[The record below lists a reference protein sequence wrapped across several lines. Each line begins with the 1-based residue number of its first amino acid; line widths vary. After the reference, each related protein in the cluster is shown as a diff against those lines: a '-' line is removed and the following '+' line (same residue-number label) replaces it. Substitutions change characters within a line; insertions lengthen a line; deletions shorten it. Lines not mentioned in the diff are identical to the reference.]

1 MLRVAGY
8 GLRVVFL
15 VPWPPATAKEMKEFF
30 ATLHKE
36 FLIFFRDRAG
46 LGIVFLMPMVLVLV
60 VSLVQEGTWV
70 AITAQ
75 NMEVLVVDDDGES
88 LGKAVV
94 QGLADSGLCRV
105 VTKISG
111 KSITVEGARKSIMSG
126 RYRFAVI
133 VPAGSTLR
141 VRKEVERIMVPLF
154 SGKKGVH
161 TFGSPGKGEAARV
174 TLMLAPELASLFQ
187 EALIANI
194 RLLLRGVE
202 MAVLQEEVM
211 RRVSGFS
218 SRATG
223 AASKQKDD
231 LALAKQG
238 LVGLGLEYP
247 RKELNIL
254 PSSVQQNV
262 PAWSLFGMFFILI
275 PMAGSIITERV
286 QGTLV
291 RLYTTPAPI
300 SAVFGG
306 KIVMYTAV
314 CCVQFCLMLGIGL
327 FVLPLLG
334 LPRLVITGGA
344 AAIPLVVFAAALAAV
359 GFGLLMGCIFSSLM
373 KAAMFGA
380 VCIVIFA
387 ALGGIMVPVFVM
399 PKVLKVISNISP
411 LAWAQNAFTE
421 IFARGG
427 GLPDV
432 WVEICALLF
441 FSITSLLA
449 AWVME
454 HGRARNGFRVL

>member
-1 MLRVAGY
+1 
-8 GLRVVFL
+8 
-15 VPWPPATAKEMKEFF
+15 MKEFF

-60 VSLVQEGTWV
+60 VSLVQESTWV
-70 AITAQ
+70 AIRAQ

-94 QGLADSGLCRV
+94 RGLADSGLCRV

-111 KSITVEGARKSIMSG
+111 RPITVEDARTTIMSG

-133 VPAGSTLR
+133 VPAGSTRR
-141 VRKEVERIMVPLF
+141 VREEMERATIPLF
-154 SGKKGVH
+154 SGEKAAKRKVG
-161 TFGSPGKGEAARV
+161 GRDEAPRV
-174 TLMLAPELASLFQ
+174 TLMLAPDLTSLFQ

-202 MAVLQEEVM
+202 MVVLQEEIVT
-211 RRVSGFS
+211 RVAGFS
-218 SRATG
+218 SWGTG
-223 AASKQKDD
+223 ATPEQDEEEMGGNLVLPKR
-231 LALAKQG
+231 G

-247 RKELNIL
+247 RKESIIL

-286 QGTLV
+286 QGTLI
-291 RLYTTPAPI
+291 RLYTTPAPMK
-300 SAVFGG
+300 AVFGG
-306 KIVMYTAV
+306 KIAMYTAV

-334 LPRLVITGGA
+334 LPTLVITGGA
-344 AAIPLVVFAAALAAV
+344 AAIPLVVFSAALAAV
-359 GFGLLMGCIFSSLM
+359 GFGLLMGCVFSSLM

-399 PKVLKVISNISP
+399 PKMLKIISNISP

-427 GLPDV
+427 GLSDV

-441 FSITSLLA
+441 FSVASLVV
-449 AWVME
+449 AWIVE
-454 HGRARNGFRVL
+454 HGKGRNGFRAL

>member
-1 MLRVAGY
+1 
-8 GLRVVFL
+8 
-15 VPWPPATAKEMKEFF
+15 MKEFF

-36 FLIFFRDRAG
+36 FLIFSRDRAG

-75 NMEVLVVDDDGES
+75 NMEVLVVDDDGGS

-94 QGLADSGLCRV
+94 RGLADSGLCRV

-111 KSITVEGARKSIMSG
+111 KSITVEDARESIMSG
-126 RYRFAVI
+126 RHRFAVI

-141 VRKEVERIMVPLF
+141 VRKEVEKTMALLF
-154 SGKKGVH
+154 SGKKGPH
-161 TFGSPGKGEAARV
+161 TLGFAGKAEAARV

-187 EALIANI
+187 EALIANV

-202 MAVLQEEVM
+202 MALLQEEVM
-211 RRVSGFS
+211 THVAGFS
-218 SRATG
+218 SRSTG
-223 AASKQKDD
+223 SASRQDEGKTKAH
-231 LALAKQG
+231 LALPKQG
-238 LVGLGLEYP
+238 LVGLELEYP

-275 PMAGSIITERV
+275 PMAGSIITERI

-306 KIVMYTAV
+306 KIAMYTAV
-314 CCVQFCLMLGIGL
+314 CCVQFCLMLCIGL

-399 PKVLKVISNISP
+399 PKVLKAISNVSP

-441 FSITSLLA
+441 FSLSCLLA
-449 AWVME
+449 AWIME
-454 HGRARNGFRVL
+454 RGRVRNGFRAL

>member
-1 MLRVAGY
+1 
-8 GLRVVFL
+8 
-15 VPWPPATAKEMKEFF
+15 MKEFF
-30 ATLHKE
+30 ATLYKE
-36 FLIFFRDRAG
+36 FLIFSRDRPG

-70 AITAQ
+70 AIRAQ

-94 QGLADSGLCRV
+94 QGLAGSGLCRI

-111 KSITVEGARKSIMSG
+111 KSITVEAARESIMSG
-126 RYRFAVI
+126 MHRFAVI
-133 VPAGSTLR
+133 VPAGSTPR
-141 VRKEVERIMVPLF
+141 VRKEVERTMAPLF
-154 SGKKGVH
+154 AGKKGSD
-161 TFGSPGKGEAARV
+161 TLSLAGKREAARV
-174 TLMLAPELASLFQ
+174 TLMLAPDLTSLFQ

-211 RRVSGFS
+211 RRLAGFS
-218 SRATG
+218 SRATRVE
-223 AASKQKDD
+223 SRQDEEKTKVN
-231 LALAKQG
+231 LALPKHG
-238 LVGLGLEYP
+238 LVGLDLEYP

-275 PMAGSIITERV
+275 PVAGSIITERV

-306 KIVMYTAV
+306 KIAMYTAV

-327 FVLPLLG
+327 FVLPFLG

-399 PKVLKVISNISP
+399 PKVLKLISNVSP

-427 GLPDV
+427 GLRDV
-432 WVEICALLF
+432 WIEICALLL
-441 FSITSLLA
+441 FSLASLLA
-449 AWVME
+449 AWIME
-454 HGRARNGFRVL
+454 HGRARNGFRAL

>member
-1 MLRVAGY
+1 MR
-8 GLRVVFL
+8 
-15 VPWPPATAKEMKEFF
+15 EFF
-30 ATLHKE
+30 ATLYKE
-36 FLIFFRDRAG
+36 FLIFSRDRAG

-75 NMEVLVVDDDGES
+75 NMEVLVVDDDRDS

-105 VTKISG
+105 VTEISG
-111 KSITVEGARKSIMSG
+111 RSITVEGARESIMSG

-133 VPAGSTLR
+133 VPAGSTLS
-141 VRKEVERIMVPLF
+141 VRKEVEKTMAPLF
-154 SGKKGVH
+154 SGKKGPH
-161 TFGSPGKGEAARV
+161 TLDSAGKEGAARV
-174 TLMLAPELASLFQ
+174 TLMLAPDLAGLFQ

-194 RLLLRGVE
+194 RLLLSSVE

-211 RRVSGFS
+211 KRVAGFS
-218 SRATG
+218 SWATG
-223 AASKQKDD
+223 SAPKPDERKTKTD
-231 LALAKQG
+231 LTLPKQG
-238 LVGLGLEYP
+238 LVGLDLEYP
-247 RKELNIL
+247 RKESKIL

-275 PMAGSIITERV
+275 PMAGSIITERI

-291 RLYTTPAPI
+291 RLYTTPAPMR
-300 SAVFGG
+300 SVFGG
-306 KIVMYTAV
+306 KIAMYTAV

-399 PKVLKVISNISP
+399 PKALQVISNISP

-432 WVEICALLF
+432 WIEICALLF
-441 FSITSLLA
+441 FSLASLVA
-449 AWVME
+449 AWIME
-454 HGRARNGFRVL
+454 HGRSRNGFLAL

>member
-1 MLRVAGY
+1 MR
-8 GLRVVFL
+8 
-15 VPWPPATAKEMKEFF
+15 EFF

-36 FLIFFRDRAG
+36 FLIFSRDRTG

-75 NMEVLVVDDDGES
+75 NMEVLVVDDDGGS

-94 QGLADSGLCRV
+94 QGLADSGLCKV
-105 VTKISG
+105 VTEISG
-111 KSITVEGARKSIMSG
+111 KSITMGEARKSIMSG
-126 RYRFAVI
+126 RYKFAVI
-133 VPAGSTLR
+133 VPAGSTRLVRDR
-141 VRKEVERIMVPLF
+141 VKKTMELLF
-154 SGKKGVH
+154 SGKRGAH
-161 TFGSPGKGEAARV
+161 PHDIAGKGEAARI
-174 TLMLAPELASLFQ
+174 TLMLAPDLANLFQ

-202 MAVLQEEVM
+202 MTVLQEEVM
-211 RRVSGFS
+211 TRVAGFS
-218 SRATG
+218 SWKTG
-223 AASKQKDD
+223 VASKPDEGKAKVD
-231 LALAKQG
+231 LALPKQG
-238 LVGLGLEYP
+238 LVRLGLEYP
-247 RKELNIL
+247 RKESNIL

-275 PMAGSIITERV
+275 PMAGSIITERM

-300 SAVFGG
+300 KAVFGG
-306 KIVMYTAV
+306 KIAMYTAV

-327 FVLPLLG
+327 FILPLLG

-399 PKVLKVISNISP
+399 PKMLKMISNISP

-432 WVEICALLF
+432 WIEICALLF
-441 FSITSLLA
+441 FSLASLLA
-449 AWVME
+449 AWIME
-454 HGRARNGFRVL
+454 HGRARNGFRAL

>member
-1 MLRVAGY
+1 MR
-8 GLRVVFL
+8 
-15 VPWPPATAKEMKEFF
+15 EFF

-36 FLIFFRDRAG
+36 FLIFSRDRTG

-105 VTKISG
+105 VTEISG
-111 KSITVEGARKSIMSG
+111 KSITMGEARKSIMSG
-126 RYRFAVI
+126 RYKFAVI
-133 VPAGSTLR
+133 VPAGSTRLVRDR
-141 VRKEVERIMVPLF
+141 VKKTMTLLF
-154 SGKKGVH
+154 SGKGGAYPH
-161 TFGSPGKGEAARV
+161 DIAGKGEGARV
-174 TLMLAPELASLFQ
+174 TLMLAPDLASLFQ

-202 MAVLQEEVM
+202 MAVLQEEVVT
-211 RRVSGFS
+211 RVSGFS

-223 AASKQKDD
+223 VVSKPDEGKAKVD
-231 LALAKQG
+231 LALPKQG
-238 LVGLGLEYP
+238 LVRLGLEYP
-247 RKELNIL
+247 RKESNIL

-275 PMAGSIITERV
+275 PMAGSIITERM

-300 SAVFGG
+300 KAVFGG
-306 KIVMYTAV
+306 KIAMYTAV

-327 FVLPLLG
+327 FILPLLG

-399 PKVLKVISNISP
+399 PKMLKMISNISP

-432 WVEICALLF
+432 WVEICALLL
-441 FSITSLLA
+441 FSLASLLA
-449 AWVME
+449 AWIIE
-454 HGRARNGFRVL
+454 RGKARNGFRAL

>member
-1 MLRVAGY
+1 MR
-8 GLRVVFL
+8 
-15 VPWPPATAKEMKEFF
+15 EFF
-30 ATLHKE
+30 ATLYKE
-36 FLIFFRDRAG
+36 FLIFSRDRAG

-75 NMEVLVVDDDGES
+75 NMEVLVVDDDRDS

-105 VTKISG
+105 VTEISG
-111 KSITVEGARKSIMSG
+111 RSITVEGARESIMSG
-126 RYRFAVI
+126 SYRFAVI
-133 VPAGSTLR
+133 VPAGSTLS
-141 VRKEVERIMVPLF
+141 VRKEVEKTMAPLF
-154 SGKKGVH
+154 SGKKGPH
-161 TFGSPGKGEAARV
+161 TLDSAGKEGAARV
-174 TLMLAPELASLFQ
+174 TLMLAPDLAGLFQ

-194 RLLLRGVE
+194 RLLLSSVE

-211 RRVSGFS
+211 KRVAGFS
-218 SRATG
+218 SWATG
-223 AASKQKDD
+223 SAPKPDERKTKTD
-231 LALAKQG
+231 LTLPKQG
-238 LVGLGLEYP
+238 LVGLDLEYP
-247 RKELNIL
+247 RKESKIL

-275 PMAGSIITERV
+275 PMAGSIITERI

-291 RLYTTPAPI
+291 RLYTTPAPMR
-300 SAVFGG
+300 SVFGG
-306 KIVMYTAV
+306 KIAMYTAV

-373 KAAMFGA
+373 KAAMLGA

-399 PKVLKVISNISP
+399 PKALQVISNISP

-432 WVEICALLF
+432 WIEICALLF
-441 FSITSLLA
+441 FSLASLVA
-449 AWVME
+449 AWIME
-454 HGRARNGFRVL
+454 HGRSRNGFLAL

>member
-1 MLRVAGY
+1 
-8 GLRVVFL
+8 
-15 VPWPPATAKEMKEFF
+15 MKEFF

-36 FLIFFRDRAG
+36 FLIFSRDRTG
-46 LGIVFLMPMVLVLV
+46 LGIVFLMPVVLVLV

-75 NMEVLVVDDDGES
+75 NMEVLVVDDDRGF
-88 LGKAVV
+88 LGNAVV

-105 VTKISG
+105 VTEISG
-111 KSITVEGARKSIMSG
+111 KSITMGEARKSIMSG
-126 RYRFAVI
+126 RYKFAVI
-133 VPAGSTLR
+133 VPAGSTRLVRDR
-141 VRKEVERIMVPLF
+141 VKKTMALLF
-154 SGKKGVH
+154 SGKRGAH
-161 TFGSPGKGEAARV
+161 PHDIAGKGEAARV
-174 TLMLAPELASLFQ
+174 TLMLAPDLTSLFQ

-211 RRVSGFS
+211 TRVAGFS
-218 SRATG
+218 SWKTG
-223 AASKQKDD
+223 VASKPDEGKAKAG
-231 LALAKQG
+231 LALPKQG
-238 LVGLGLEYP
+238 LVRLGLEYP
-247 RKELNIL
+247 RKESNIV

-275 PMAGSIITERV
+275 PMAGSIITERM

-306 KIVMYTAV
+306 KIAMYTAV

-327 FVLPLLG
+327 FILPLLG

-399 PKVLKVISNISP
+399 PKMLKMISNISP

-441 FSITSLLA
+441 FSLASLLA
-449 AWVME
+449 AWIIE
-454 HGRARNGFRVL
+454 RGKARNGFRAL

>member
-1 MLRVAGY
+1 
-8 GLRVVFL
+8 
-15 VPWPPATAKEMKEFF
+15 MKEFF
-30 ATLHKE
+30 ATLYKE
-36 FLIFFRDRAG
+36 FLIFSRDRAG

-60 VSLVQEGTWV
+60 VSLVQEGTWIAV
-70 AITAQ
+70 TAQ

-94 QGLADSGLCRV
+94 QGLADSGLCRI
-105 VTKISG
+105 VTELSG
-111 KSITVEGARKSIMSG
+111 KPVAVEDARKSIMSG
-126 RYRFAVI
+126 RHRFAVV
-133 VPAGSTLR
+133 VPAGSTRR
-141 VRKEVERIMVPLF
+141 VREEVEKAIVPLF
-154 SGKKGVH
+154 SSKKGAR
-161 TFGSPGKGEAARV
+161 TLGLAGKGEAARL
-174 TLMLAPELASLFQ
+174 TLMLAPDLTSLFQ

-202 MAVLQEEVM
+202 MSVLQEEVV
-211 RRVSGFS
+211 RRLAGFS
-218 SRATG
+218 SWATG
-223 AASKQKDD
+223 VSPKPDEGKTKAD
-231 LALAKQG
+231 LALPKQG
-238 LVGLGLEYP
+238 LVRLDLEYP
-247 RKELNIL
+247 RKESNIL

-300 SAVFGG
+300 RAVFGG
-306 KIVMYTAV
+306 KIAMYTAV

-327 FVLPLLG
+327 FLLPFLG

-399 PKVLKVISNISP
+399 PKVLKAISNISP

-432 WVEICALLF
+432 WIEICALLLF
-441 FSITSLLA
+441 FLASILA
-449 AWVME
+449 AWIME
-454 HGRARNGFRVL
+454 PRMLRPL

>member
-1 MLRVAGY
+1 
-8 GLRVVFL
+8 
-15 VPWPPATAKEMKEFF
+15 MKEFF

-36 FLIFFRDRAG
+36 FLIFCRDRTG

-60 VSLVQEGTWV
+60 VSLVQEGTWI
-70 AITAQ
+70 AIRAQ

-105 VTKISG
+105 VTELSG
-111 KSITVEGARKSIMSG
+111 KSITVEAARKSIMSG
-126 RYRFAVI
+126 RHRFAVI
-133 VPAGSTLR
+133 VPAGSTSR
-141 VRKEVERIMVPLF
+141 VREQVEKAMFPLF
-154 SGKKGVH
+154 SGKKRTH
-161 TFGSPGKGEAARV
+161 TLDIAGKGQAARV
-174 TLMLAPELASLFQ
+174 TLMLAPDLTSLFQ

-202 MAVLQEEVM
+202 MAVLQDEVM
-211 RRVSGFS
+211 TRVAGFS
-218 SRATG
+218 SRTTG
-223 AASKQKDD
+223 VAPKPDEEKTKVD
-231 LALAKQG
+231 LALPKQG
-238 LVGLGLEYP
+238 LVRLGLEYP
-247 RKELNIL
+247 RKESNIL

-300 SAVFGG
+300 RAVFGG
-306 KIVMYTAV
+306 KIAMYTAV

-327 FVLPLLG
+327 FLLPFLG

-399 PKVLKVISNISP
+399 PKVLRVISNMSP

-432 WVEICALLF
+432 WIEICALLF
-441 FSITSLLA
+441 FSLASLLA
-449 AWVME
+449 AWIME
-454 HGRARNGFRVL
+454 RGRVRNGFRAL

>member
-1 MLRVAGY
+1 
-8 GLRVVFL
+8 
-15 VPWPPATAKEMKEFF
+15 MKEFF
-30 ATLHKE
+30 ATLYKE
-36 FLIFFRDRAG
+36 FLIFYRDRTG

-70 AITAQ
+70 AIRAQ
-75 NMEVLVVDDDGES
+75 NMEVLVVDDDGGS

-105 VTKISG
+105 VTELSG
-111 KSITVEGARKSIMSG
+111 KLITIAEARKSIMSG

-141 VRKEVERIMVPLF
+141 VRREVEKAMTTLF
-154 SGKKGVH
+154 SDKKRSHTIDIDGKV
-161 TFGSPGKGEAARV
+161 EAARV
-174 TLMLAPELASLFQ
+174 TLMLAPDLASLFQ

-211 RRVSGFS
+211 TRVAGFS
-218 SRATG
+218 SWKAG
-223 AASKQKDD
+223 VASRPDVGKPKAG
-231 LALAKQG
+231 LALPKQG
-238 LVGLGLEYP
+238 LVRLGLEYP
-247 RKELNIL
+247 RKESNIL

-275 PMAGSIITERV
+275 PMAGSIITERL

-300 SAVFGG
+300 RALFGG
-306 KIVMYTAV
+306 KIAMYTAV

-344 AAIPLVVFAAALAAV
+344 AAIPMVVFAAALAAV
-359 GFGLLMGCIFSSLM
+359 GFGLLMGCVFSSLM

-399 PKVLKVISNISP
+399 PEVLKMISNISP

-432 WVEICALLF
+432 WIEICALLF
-441 FSITSLLA
+441 FSLASLLA
-449 AWVME
+449 AWIME
-454 HGRARNGFRVL
+454 RGRSRNGFRAL

>member
-1 MLRVAGY
+1 
-8 GLRVVFL
+8 
-15 VPWPPATAKEMKEFF
+15 MKEFF
-30 ATLHKE
+30 ATLYKE
-36 FLIFFRDRAG
+36 LLIFSRDRTG

-75 NMEVLVVDDDGES
+75 NIEVLVVDDDGES

-94 QGLADSGLCRV
+94 HGLAGSGLCMV
-105 VTKISG
+105 VTEISG
-111 KSITVEGARKSIMSG
+111 KSITIAEARKSIMSG

-133 VPAGSTLR
+133 VPAGSTLLVRDR
-141 VRKEVERIMVPLF
+141 VKKNMTRLL
-154 SGKKGVH
+154 SGKRGALPH
-161 TFGSPGKGEAARV
+161 DIAENGEGPRV
-174 TLMLAPELASLFQ
+174 TLMLAPDLAGLFQ

-194 RLLLRGVE
+194 RLLLRSVE
-202 MAVLQEEVM
+202 MAVMQEEVM
-211 RRVSGFS
+211 GRVAGFS
-218 SRATG
+218 SAKSSGTAKPDKG
-223 AASKQKDD
+223 KTKAG
-231 LALAKQG
+231 LALPKQG
-238 LVGLGLEYP
+238 LVRLGLEYP
-247 RKELNIL
+247 RKGSNIL

-275 PMAGSIITERV
+275 PMAGSIITEKI
-286 QGTLV
+286 QGTLT

-300 SAVFGG
+300 KAVFGG
-306 KIVMYTAV
+306 KIAMYTAV

-327 FVLPLLG
+327 FILPLLG

-359 GFGLLMGCIFSSLM
+359 GFGLLMGCIFFSLM

-399 PKVLKVISNISP
+399 PKLLKMISNISP

-427 GLPDV
+427 SLSDV
-432 WVEICALLF
+432 WVEICALLL
-441 FSITSLLA
+441 FSLVSLLA
-449 AWVME
+449 AWIIE
-454 HGRARNGFRVL
+454 RGRVRNGFRTI

>member
-1 MLRVAGY
+1 
-8 GLRVVFL
+8 
-15 VPWPPATAKEMKEFF
+15 
-30 ATLHKE
+30 
-36 FLIFFRDRAG
+36 
-46 LGIVFLMPMVLVLV
+46 
-60 VSLVQEGTWV
+60 
-70 AITAQ
+70 
-75 NMEVLVVDDDGES
+75 
-88 LGKAVV
+88 
-94 QGLADSGLCRV
+94 
-105 VTKISG
+105 
-111 KSITVEGARKSIMSG
+111 
-126 RYRFAVI
+126 
-133 VPAGSTLR
+133 
-141 VRKEVERIMVPLF
+141 
-154 SGKKGVH
+154 
-161 TFGSPGKGEAARV
+161 
-174 TLMLAPELASLFQ
+174 
-187 EALIANI
+187 
-194 RLLLRGVE
+194 
-202 MAVLQEEVM
+202 M
-211 RRVSGFS
+211 RRVAGFS

-223 AASKQKDD
+223 VASKQDEEKTKVD
-231 LALAKQG
+231 LALPKQG

-275 PMAGSIITERV
+275 PMAGSIITERI

-314 CCVQFCLMLGIGL
+314 CCVQFCLMFGIGL
-327 FVLPLLG
+327 FILPLLS

-432 WVEICALLF
+432 WIEICALLF
-441 FSITSLLA
+441 FSLASLLA
-449 AWVME
+449 AWIME
-454 HGRARNGFRVL
+454 HGRARNGFRGL